1 MRDIVITPH
10 LADVPQI
17 FQPGVQ
23 LLCWQRPMP
32 AGVAAYLD
40 SLAASGSLRL
50 GYRGVLSAGEAPVLA
65 AWPAGAGRQ
74 ALQDDI
80 ALLADMYATL
90 LGCAQVGWRV
100 EVLDGSMCP
109 RFHVDR
115 TGIRLVCTWRGPGTE
130 WLAAAAADRR
140 FLGRGSGGLPDETSG
155 LMRTAKVGRS
165 VAGEV
170 VLLKGSQWQGNG
182 DGGAIHRSP
191 AVGGQPPRVL
201 LVLDAMY

>member
-10 LADVPQI
+10 LADWPQI
-17 FQPGVQ
+17 FQPQVQ

-32 AGVAAYLD
+32 AGVAGYLD

-50 GYRGVLSAGEAPVLA
+50 GYRGMLSAGEAPVLA
-65 AWPAGAGRQ
+65 AWPADAGRQ

-80 ALLADMYATL
+80 TLLADMYATL

-130 WLAAAAADRR
+130 WLSGADRR

-155 LMRTAKVGRS
+155 LMRTGEVGRS

-182 DGGAIHRSP
+182 DAGAIHRSP
-191 AVGGQPPRVL
+191 AAGSQLPRVL

>member
-10 LADVPQI
+10 LADWPQI
-17 FQPGVQ
+17 FQPQVQ

-32 AGVAAYLD
+32 AGVAGYLD

-65 AWPAGAGRQ
+65 AWPADAGRQ

-80 ALLADMYATL
+80 TLLADMYATL

-115 TGIRLVCTWRGPGTE
+115 TGIRLVCTWQGAGTE
-130 WLAAAAADRR
+130 WLVEADADRR
-140 FLGRGSGGLPDETSG
+140 YLGAASGGLPDTASG
-155 LMRTAKVGRS
+155 LMRGGQVGRS
-165 VAGEV
+165 VAGDV
-170 VLLKGSQWQGNG
+170 LLLKGSLWQGNAG
-182 DGGAIHRSP
+182 RGAIHRSP
-191 AVGGQPPRVL
+191 PVAGTAPRVML
-201 LVLDAMY
+201 ALDALW